1 MSRYRIGIDFGG
13 TKLEIVALDSRGGI
27 ALRRR
32 VPNPGSY
39 EGAMQTLAELV
50 HGVESELDGHATVGI
65 GIPGAIGP
73 DTGLVKNANSTW
85 LNGRAFGR
93 DVGEALGR
101 PVKVENDANCFAL
114 SEASDGA
121 AAGKRVVFGVILGT
135 GVGGGIVV
143 DGKLLTGPHHI
154 AGEWGH
160 NPLPWPRI
168 DEFPM
173 PKCFC
178 GNEGCIERFLAG
190 PSLARLADGE
200 GHRDA
205 SGLPSRAAAGDE
217 VAQRALEDHADR
229 LGRALAQVV
238 NFLDPDAIV
247 LGGGL
252 SNMAHLY
259 TRVPELVARHVVS
272 PHFNTPILRNVHG
285 DSSGVRGAAWLW
297 PIAD

>member
-13 TKLEIVALDSRGGI
+13 TKFEIVALDSRGGI
-27 ALRRR
+27 ALRKR

-39 EGAMQTLAELV
+39 EASMRTLAELV
-50 HGVESELDGHATVGI
+50 AGVESELDGRATVGI
-65 GIPGAIGP
+65 GIPGAISP

-93 DVGEALGR
+93 DVADALGR

-121 AAGKRVVFGVILGT
+121 GAGKRVVFGVILGT

-143 DGKLLTGPHHI
+143 AGSLLTGPHHI

-190 PSLARLADGE
+190 PSLAMLADGE
-200 GHRDA
+200 GHHDA
-205 SGLPSRAAAGDE
+205 SGLPGRAQGGDP
-217 VAQRALEDHADR
+217 VAIRALDAHADR

-252 SNMAHLY
+252 SNMVHLY
-259 TRVPELVARHVVS
+259 ARLPDLVARNVVS
-272 PHFNTPILRNVHG
+272 PHFTTPILRNVHG

>member
-13 TKLEIVALDSRGGI
+13 TKLEIIALDARGGMP
-27 ALRRR
+27 LRRR
-32 VPNPGSY
+32 VPNPGNY
-39 EGAMQTLAELV
+39 DDAIRTLKELV
-50 HGVESELDGHATVGI
+50 ESAESELSGRASVGI
-65 GIPGAIGP
+65 GIPGAISP
-73 DTGLVKNANSTW
+73 DTGLVKNANSVW

-93 DVGEALGR
+93 DVAEALGR
-101 PVKVENDANCFAL
+101 VVRVENDANCFAL

-121 AAGKRVVFGVILGT
+121 AAGKRTVFGVILGT

-160 NPLPWPRI
+160 NPLPWPRL

-173 PKCFC
+173 PPCFC

-190 PSLARLADGE
+190 PSLAELCDGP

-205 SGLPSRAAAGDE
+205 SGLPRRAAAGD
-217 VAQRALEDHADR
+217 ARAARALDDHADR
-229 LGRALAQVV
+229 LARALAVV
-238 NFLDPDAIV
+238 ANFLDPDAIV

-259 TRVPELVARHVVS
+259 TRVPELIVRNVIT
-272 PHFNTPILRNVHG
+272 PHFTTPILRNMHG

-297 PIAD
+297 PVSD